1 MWTGGTVTAYASVD
15 SSLSKALD
23 ILESLLHFTG
33 VWVERH
39 HAHSLAY
46 WQTLVATCGR
56 DREMEEN
63 EKFSFLKPTGHSEKK
78 ETDALAHDPG
88 CPPLPPNKDK
98 NKTKPSP
105 QIKTNSEPS
114 RMASTKAPTPQ
125 VVMIDR
131 KDGRNQACY
140 FSVKYKCKISEHN
153 LTGRE

>member
-1 MWTGGTVTAYASVD
+1 MWTGGTVTAYASVG

-39 HAHSLAY
+39 RAHSLAY

-56 DREMEEN
+56 DREMEES

-88 CPPLPPNKDK
+88 CPPPPPKQRQKQNKTLPPNK
-98 NKTKPSP
+98 
-105 QIKTNSEPS
+105 
-114 RMASTKAPTPQ
+114 
-125 VVMIDR
+125 
-131 KDGRNQACY
+131 NQQ
-140 FSVKYKCKISEHN
+140 
-153 LTGRE
+153 